1 MSGKGTAPFEGLPF
15 IADGNQGGQ
24 GANEAGPSFRTKE
37 IVNRDGFTYSLKNA
51 NHRQ

>member
-1 MSGKGTAPFEGLPF
+1 MEQRPSRGLHF

-24 GANEAGPSFRTKE
+24 GANEEGPSFRTKE
-37 IVNRDGFTYSLKNA
+37 IVKHDGFTYSLKNA